1 MRRSSD
7 SQSEGSWLFAAAD
20 LIETVSFGASGGKV
34 AVLTRVSPSSDG
46 DNEDSA
52 AVVAVAP
59 DRALLA
65 VADGFGGGPAGER
78 ASKLA
83 ISEIAASAEKA
94 RSDGTTLR
102 AAILDGFESA
112 NRRILEL
119 GIGAATTLAAVGIEE
134 GLLRPFH
141 AGDSIILLV
150 GGRGKIK
157 WESLPHS
164 LAGYALASGWVAE
177 AEARQHDE
185 AQVVSNYL
193 GSSEMRIEIGPE
205 LRLAPRDT
213 VLLAS
218 DGLTDNLSL
227 AEVSRILTRGPSLA
241 ASVGALARLAHR
253 RMILPTG
260 KPDDLTLVAFRPLPA
275 TGKTRHRL
283 VGRGQ

>member
-1 MRRSSD
+1 MKQSLD
-7 SQSEGSWLFAAAD
+7 TPSEGSWLFAAAD
-20 LIETVSFGASGGKV
+20 VTETVSLGASGGEV
-34 AVLTRVSPSSDG
+34 AVLTRVSPSSG
-46 DNEDSA
+46 GENEDGA
-52 AVVAVAP
+52 VVVAVAP

-78 ASKLA
+78 ASQLA
-83 ISEIAASAEKA
+83 ISEIAASAERA
-94 RSDGTTLR
+94 RTDGTTLR

-119 GIGAATTLAAVGIEE
+119 GIGAATTLTAVGIEE

-141 AGDSIILLV
+141 AGDSTILLV
-150 GGRGKIK
+150 GGRGKVK
-157 WESLPHS
+157 WESVPHS
-164 LAGYALASGWVAE
+164 PAGYALASGWVAE
-177 AEARQHDE
+177 SEARAHDE

-227 AEVSRILTRGPSLA
+227 AEVSQTLTRGPSLA
-241 ASVGALARLAHR
+241 ASVSALARLARR
-253 RMILPTG
+253 RMNLPTG
-260 KPDDLTLVAFRPLPA
+260 KPDDLTLVAFRPRP
-275 TGKTRHRL
+275 RI
-283 VGRGQ
+283 